1 MTTSLFKSA
10 LVVAGLALCAPV
22 ALHAQTNAVNPIAT
36 SPVQNPPM
44 QTSTS
49 TSSSSHK
56 MTKTPYKGTLKSMDA
71 ASIVVTTSKG
81 DMTFAIDDKTK
92 VNNDHKTA
100 KLTDLTVGEKVTGSF
115 TKNDDGTM
123 TACSVHGHTK

>member
-10 LVVAGLALCAPV
+10 LVVAGLALCVPV

-44 QTSTS
+44 QSS
-49 TSSSSHK
+49 TSSTK

-71 ASIVVTTSKG
+71 ASVVVTTSKG

-92 VNNDHKTA
+92 VNNDHKMA

-115 TKNDDGTM
+115 VKNADGTM
-123 TACSVHGHTK
+123 TACTVHGHTK

>member
-10 LVVAGLALCAPV
+10 LVVAGLALCVPAAV
-22 ALHAQTNAVNPIAT
+22 HAQTNAVNPIAT

-44 QTSTS
+44 QASSAASST
-49 TSSSSHK
+49 K
-56 MTKTPYKGTLKSMDA
+56 VTKTPYKGTLKSMDA
-71 ASIVVTTSKG
+71 ASVVVTTSKG

-92 VNNDHKTA
+92 VANDHKTA

-115 TKNDDGTM
+115 IKNDDGTL
-123 TACSVHGHTK
+123 TAASVHGHTK